1 MINLKEIKSRA
12 AELLKKNFWRLL
24 GCVLLVSLVS
34 MAISYI
40 GTNIFSEAP
49 LVQILVYLI
58 NLYVSTALG
67 IGLYKI
73 LFKIDEEKDFSI
85 TDLFSF
91 LPSIKECLLVYLL
104 QLLLVIIIM
113 AISFFLG
120 MIFFTSDFVNIY
132 NSYPFISNNMMVNI
146 VLSILPKILLFIL
159 VIAGVSLVCDIFPAL
174 SMGIVAKEDE
184 ALKKNLFSNTFSIG
198 FKNIK
203 NYVLLNLWFLL
214 LIIIAC
220 IPYFI
225 VLFVGVGSES
235 GFGVILVLL
244 VTILWII
251 CIIVLSLY
259 FSLAVAILFNRIL
272 NSNNNDYKDVNDNLI
287 EPKSYYDNDIN
298 ENL

>member
-73 LFKIDEEKDFSI
+73 LFKIDEERDFSI

-220 IPYFI
+220 IPFFI

>member
-1 MINLKEIKSRA
+1 MWEEIMISLKEIKSRA
-12 AELLKKNFWRLL
+12 AELLKKNLWRLL

-49 LVQILVYLI
+49 LMQILIYLI

-73 LFKIDEEKDFSI
+73 LFKIDDEKDFSV

-91 LPSIKECLLVYLL
+91 LPNVKECVLVYLL
-104 QLLLVIIIM
+104 QLLLIIIII
-113 AISFFLG
+113 AISVLLG

-132 NSYPFISNNMMVNI
+132 NSYPFISRNMMANI
-146 VLSILPKILLFIL
+146 ILSIFPKILFYVLI
-159 VIAGVSLVCDIFPAL
+159 VSGVSLVCDIFPAL

-184 ALKKNLFSNTFSIG
+184 GLKKNLFSNTFSIG

-214 LIIIAC
+214 LIIITC
-220 IPYFI
+220 IPFFI
-225 VLFVGVGSES
+225 ALFVGVGSES

-244 VTILWII
+244 ITILWVV
-251 CIIVLSLY
+251 CIIGLSLY
-259 FSLAVAILFNRIL
+259 FSLAIAILFNRIL
-272 NSNNNDYKDVNDNLI
+272 RNNERDDNLI
-287 EPKSYYDNDIN
+287 EPKSNYENDIN

>member
-113 AISFFLG
+113 AISLFLG

-220 IPYFI
+220 IPFFI

>member
-40 GTNIFSEAP
+40 GTNIFSEAA

-113 AISFFLG
+113 AISLFLG

-220 IPYFI
+220 IPFFI

-272 NSNNNDYKDVNDNLI
+272 NSNNNDYNDVNDNLI
-287 EPKSYYDNDIN
+287 EPKSYYNNDIN

>member
-120 MIFFTSDFVNIY
+120 MLFFTSDFVNIY

-184 ALKKNLFSNTFSIG
+184 GLKKNLFSNTFSIG

-220 IPYFI
+220 IPFFI

-251 CIIVLSLY
+251 CIIGLSLY

-272 NSNNNDYKDVNDNLI
+272 NSNNNDYNDVNDNLV

>member
-113 AISFFLG
+113 AISLFLG

>member
-113 AISFFLG
+113 AISLFLG

-214 LIIIAC
+214 LIIITC
-220 IPYFI
+220 IPFFI
-225 VLFVGVGSES
+225 ILFVGVGSES

-298 ENL
+298 ENF